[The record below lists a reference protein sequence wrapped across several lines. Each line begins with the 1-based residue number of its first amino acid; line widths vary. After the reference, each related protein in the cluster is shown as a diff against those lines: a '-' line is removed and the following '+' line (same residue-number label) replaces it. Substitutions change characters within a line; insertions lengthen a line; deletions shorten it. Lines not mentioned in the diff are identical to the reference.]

1 MPKHSMGG
9 STGYHFKGGAGS
21 GGVLVQDEGADV
33 GVFQVIN
40 FIGADVSALHGG
52 SRANVYIPAASYA
65 SHFMTRDGSTGLQ
78 AVSDSVQRTIAKI
91 STPDEEG
98 LPFSTGGWA
107 GTNQDAT
114 RDSVFTFSTPGE
126 ITGLG
131 EGASLEV
138 RLFDADGA
146 TVLESF
152 EANGLDAAKIFTSGT
167 GNIRVEVLSFATDA
181 NRFKGRIEVQVD
193 AGQIL
198 DLAGRE
204 GGRVHAQIVMNTD
217 PSTDGSGPYVY
228 SQNDVFIDA
237 NPSTPTIGFAQIL
250 ETTPVVKS
258 ISGVRYYTIGST
270 FALTASDIDDL
281 NANTSKTSGNIS
293 LSASNYGI
301 GTLLQSP
308 FGAGQDRFSSW
319 TSSHDNAGASYQNSS
334 ATIETAN
341 HRYAGDDATASARA
355 FDTWG
360 GGSTTTSPPES
371 ILVDTYPPES
381 TSLYE
386 AFTDESRRLESD
398 YLTPWDSSRHL
409 VAGEA
414 MVFFGELISPQAARL
429 SGGVTEDDWTR
440 FKPEP
445 IEQPDYSGLTAPVS
459 YYRSFTEDGFDISS
473 MTISITGQFPVSVV
487 RSLELEE
494 LRVFI
499 RKIDGLGS
507 TGPNASPLRL
517 HGNPYNFSSFDDGAT
532 EEGAGIRELTSSGGT
547 ISATF
552 GGLPARSGVYMQIQ
566 ILNPAIRISSAE
578 VTFF

>member
-21 GGVLVQDEGADV
+21 GGVLVQDEGVDI
-33 GVFQVIN
+33 GVFQAIN

-78 AVSDSVQRTIAKI
+78 SVSDSVQRTIAKI
-91 STPDEEG
+91 STPSEEG
-98 LPFSTGGWA
+98 DPFSTGGWA

-114 RDSVFTFSTPGE
+114 RDLVFTFSTPGE

-131 EGASLEV
+131 AGASLEV

-146 TVLESF
+146 SILESF
-152 EANGLDAAKIFTSGT
+152 EASDLDGVGLLTSES
-167 GNIRVEVLSFATDA
+167 GNIRVQVLSFSTDA
-181 NRFKGRIEVQVD
+181 NRFKGRLEVQVD

-198 DLAGRE
+198 SLAGRD
-204 GGRVHAQIVMNTD
+204 GGRVHVQIVMNTD

-228 SQNDVFIDA
+228 NQSDVFIDV

-250 ETTPVVKS
+250 EAVPVVKP
-258 ISGVRYYTIGST
+258 ISGIRYYTTGST
-270 FALTASDIDDL
+270 FTLTASDIDNL
-281 NANTSKTSGNIS
+281 NANTSKISGNIS
-293 LSASNYGI
+293 LSASSYGI
-301 GTLLQSP
+301 GALLQSP

-319 TSSHDNAGASYQNSS
+319 TSNHDNAGASYQNSS
-334 ATIETAN
+334 ATIGTAN

-371 ILVDTYPPES
+371 ILVDTYPSES

-386 AFTDESRRLESD
+386 AFTDEARRLEGD

-414 MVFFGELISPQAARL
+414 MVFFGELISPEAARL
-429 SGGVTEDDWTR
+429 SGGATEDDWTR
-440 FKPEP
+440 FKPDLL
-445 IEQPDYSGLTAPVS
+445 EQPDYSGLTVPVS
-459 YYRSFTEDGFDISS
+459 YYRAFTEDGFDISS
-473 MTISITGQFPVSVV
+473 MAISITGQFPVSAV

-517 HGNPYNFSSFDDGAT
+517 HGSPYNFSSFDDGAT

-547 ISATF
+547 INATF
-552 GGLPARSGVYMQIQ
+552 GGLPARGGVYMQIQ